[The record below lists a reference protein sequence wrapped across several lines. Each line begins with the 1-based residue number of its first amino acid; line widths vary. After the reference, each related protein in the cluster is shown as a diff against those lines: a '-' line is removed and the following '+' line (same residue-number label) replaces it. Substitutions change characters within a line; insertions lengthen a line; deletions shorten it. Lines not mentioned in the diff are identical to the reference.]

1 MRIRSS
7 CTAFGALL
15 LAALLLQ
22 RGEAAPAP
30 PALYTQAQAR
40 QGRAVFEQ
48 HCASCHGRQLE
59 GRVAPALKGAKFA
72 SVQAGFTIQQIF
84 EFLSVE
90 MPAYAPGSLAPS
102 QYVEITA
109 FLLQQNGYPAGSVA
123 LTDRIA
129 SHCSVPFL
137 YHKASGAAAAAG
149 AAAGEA
155 PQTSP
160 PPPGRPPQGTTANG
174 AG

>member
-1 MRIRSS
+1 MLVTIRVLPTVLGS
-7 CTAFGALL
+7 LL

-30 PALYTQAQAR
+30 PALYTRAQAR
-40 QGRAVFEQ
+40 QGRAEFEQ
-48 HCASCHGRQLE
+48 HCASCHGKRLE
-59 GRVAPALKGAKFA
+59 GRVAPALRGANFA
-72 SVQAGFTIQQIF
+72 SVKAGFTIQQIF

-90 MPAYAPGSLAPS
+90 MPAYAPGSLTPG

-109 FLLQQNGYPAGSVA
+109 FLLQQNGYPAGPVA

-129 SHCSVPFL
+129 SQSSVPFL
-137 YHKASGAAAAAG
+137 YRNASPG

-155 PQTSP
+155 PKSGP
-160 PPPGRPPQGTTANG
+160 PPQGRSRQDRRESPPG
-174 AG
+174 

>member
-7 CTAFGALL
+7 STAFGALL

-30 PALYTQAQAR
+30 PPLYTQAQAR

-48 HCASCHGRQLE
+48 HCASCHGKRLE

-72 SVQAGFTIQQIF
+72 SVQAGFTIQQSF

-90 MPAYAPGSLAPS
+90 MPAYAPGSLTPS

-123 LTDRIA
+123 LTDRMA
-129 SHCSVPFL
+129 SHSSVPFL
-137 YHKASGAAAAAG
+137 YRRVSSGAAAG
-149 AAAGEA
+149 QVPKSA
-155 PQTSP
+155 P
-160 PPPGRPPQGTTANG
+160 PPQGQPRRDLAANRRG
-174 AG
+174 

>member
-1 MRIRSS
+1 MSIRSS
-7 CTAFGALL
+7 SAAFGALL

-22 RGEAAPAP
+22 RGEAAPVP

-48 HCASCHGRQLE
+48 HCAQCHGKQLE
-59 GRVAPALKGAKFA
+59 GGVAPALKGAEFA
-72 SVQAGFTIQQIF
+72 SVQAGFTVQQIF

-90 MPAYAPGSLAPS
+90 MPAYAPGSLTPS

-109 FLLQQNGYPAGSVA
+109 FLLQQNGYPAGPVA

-129 SHCSVPFL
+129 SGSTVPFL
-137 YHKASGAAAAAG
+137 YRGAPSGAAATDAATG
-149 AAAGEA
+149 QV
-155 PQTSP
+155 PKSDP
-160 PPPGRPPQGTTANG
+160 PPQGR
-174 AG
+174 